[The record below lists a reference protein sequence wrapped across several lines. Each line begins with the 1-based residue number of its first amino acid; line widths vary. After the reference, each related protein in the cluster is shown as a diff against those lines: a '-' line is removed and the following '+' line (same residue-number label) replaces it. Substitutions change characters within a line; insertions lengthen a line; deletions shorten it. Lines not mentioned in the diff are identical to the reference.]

1 MIQYKIFPRNLSG
14 SVILPGDKSISQRV
28 SILCGIADGQSHI
41 SGFLNGHD
49 SMSTLIAMESLG
61 IKYKFITD
69 TELIIN
75 GVNGNFKKPNKK
87 LDLGNSGT
95 GTRLL
100 SGLISGIGLSVE
112 IIGDKSLPEVGYWSL
127 ERGVVSKFV
136 SSKNNQVVSIIFYR
150 SFSM

>member
-75 GVNGNFKKPNKK
+75 GVNGHFKKPNKK

-112 IIGDKSLPEVGYWSL
+112 IIGDKSYPHDQWIE
-127 ERGVVSKFV
+127 
-136 SSKNNQVVSIIFYR
+136 
-150 SFSM
+150 